1 MVADII
7 GYSSILL
14 YLPAVNMWQSVTDM
28 LQFLLME
35 FLGILRPA
43 IPIPIPEMMSN
54 IATDISWV
62 WGTVDILP
70 TLRTV
75 ITRKKVRLKIMTIH
89 LSLYGNGTY
98 IVTVKSG
105 HVNYSTDLLGWNKM
119 KITVLVYVF

>member
-43 IPIPIPEMMSN
+43 IPITIPEMMSN

-75 ITRKKVRLKIMTIH
+75 SKHSI
-89 LSLYGNGTY
+89 
-98 IVTVKSG
+98 
-105 HVNYSTDLLGWNKM
+105 
-119 KITVLVYVF
+119 

>member
-35 FLGILRPA
+35 FLGILRP
-43 IPIPIPEMMSN
+43 PITIPEMMSN

-75 ITRKKVRLKIMTIH
+75 ITRKKVRLKIMI
-89 LSLYGNGTY
+89 
-98 IVTVKSG
+98 
-105 HVNYSTDLLGWNKM
+105 
-119 KITVLVYVF
+119 

>member
-1 MVADII
+1 MVVDII

-43 IPIPIPEMMSN
+43 IPITIPEMMSN

-75 ITRKKVRLKIMTIH
+75 ITRKKVRLKIMI
-89 LSLYGNGTY
+89 
-98 IVTVKSG
+98 
-105 HVNYSTDLLGWNKM
+105 
-119 KITVLVYVF
+119 

>member
-43 IPIPIPEMMSN
+43 IPITIPEMMSN

-75 ITRKKVRLKIMTIH
+75 ITNVSSK
-89 LSLYGNGTY
+89 
-98 IVTVKSG
+98 
-105 HVNYSTDLLGWNKM
+105 
-119 KITVLVYVF
+119 

>member
-14 YLPAVNMWQSVTDM
+14 YLLAVNMWQSVTDM

-43 IPIPIPEMMSN
+43 IPITIPEMMSN

-75 ITRKKVRLKIMTIH
+75 ITRKKVRLKIMI
-89 LSLYGNGTY
+89 
-98 IVTVKSG
+98 
-105 HVNYSTDLLGWNKM
+105 
-119 KITVLVYVF
+119 